1 MAKSL
6 FWSSDE
12 AWKAL
17 SPHLSRG
24 RSGKPRVGDRTV
36 ISGILHVLKMAVDGA
51 TFRLWAADNDLQPA
65 APSQLDTTASR
76 RGGISNV
83 NCDEGGY
90 RASRSDRSQYQQTRR
105 SISGHIDDSWRSH
118 HFKPG

>member
-1 MAKSL
+1 MVLINIWARFESLEAIFMAKSL

-36 ISGILHVLKMAVDGA
+36 ISGILHVWKMAVDGA
-51 TFRLWAADNDLQPA
+51 TFRFGPPTTFYNRPLR
-65 APSQLDTTASR
+65 PSSIR
-76 RGGISNV
+76 PP
-83 NCDEGGY
+83 
-90 RASRSDRSQYQQTRR
+90 RANGLALVA
-105 SISGHIDDSWRSH
+105 IMIA
-118 HFKPG
+118 